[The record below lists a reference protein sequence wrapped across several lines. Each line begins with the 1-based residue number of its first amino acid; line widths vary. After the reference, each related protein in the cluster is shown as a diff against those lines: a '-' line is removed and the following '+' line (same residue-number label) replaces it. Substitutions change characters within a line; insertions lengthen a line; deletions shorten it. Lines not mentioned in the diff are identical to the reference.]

1 MNTFYK
7 KKEKIMN
14 LSLNDYLILYKKMK
28 SKLYNITNINK
39 NGKNNEYIT

>member
-1 MNTFYK
+1 
-7 KKEKIMN
+7 MN
-14 LSLNDYLILYKKMK
+14 LSLNDYIDYLILYKKMK